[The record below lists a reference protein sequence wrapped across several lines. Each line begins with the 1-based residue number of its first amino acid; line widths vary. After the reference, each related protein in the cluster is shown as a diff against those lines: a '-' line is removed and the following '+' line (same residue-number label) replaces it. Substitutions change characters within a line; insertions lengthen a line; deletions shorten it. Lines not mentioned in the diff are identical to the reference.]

1 MMQEQEDQDIQP
13 ESGMPVDEPGPEVV
27 TPLEGDHEV
36 EAQPRPKRR
45 LRKVLLWVVGLVI
58 IFAAGVVLSWV
69 VKVQPQA
76 EQIATLNADS
86 ITAQDQVAQL
96 NQELQELRPLAALNS
111 KLTDDLSS
119 ATAHLDL
126 LKVLV
131 DVSTAQLALA
141 QEDDIAARAALTGTD
156 ARLKALAA
164 TLEGANAIDVGEMS
178 GRLELVLEEV
188 ESDTF
193 AARRDLEILA
203 KNLLALERVLFGE

>member
-13 ESGMPVDEPGPEVV
+13 ESSMPVDEPGPEVV

-164 TLEGANAIDVGEMS
+164 TLEGANAVDVGEMS

-203 KNLLALERVLFGE
+203 NNLLALERVLFGE